1 MPSKALTIAAFGAR
15 GTGKTAWVK
24 QQILAARPP
33 RLMVWDFKHDPG
45 LEDVGRAF
53 HALPEF
59 IQSLKARTFASRY
72 LVNHAGDV
80 PQQFEFFC
88 LAAWQAGC
96 VLMFVDEL
104 PEVTKAN
111 KAPPA
116 WRRCVNVGRDYR
128 DAAGA
133 RKWLSIIGAGQRPA
147 ECDKSFI
154 SNADVIHT
162 GRLSNAADARE
173 LSQSLGCDF
182 RELLALPDLH
192 WIERHAGQIEPARGV
207 LSFARVAK
215 SAAKSVNKVAD
226 SKKKAT
232 PARGRKTAP

>member
-1 MPSKALTIAAFGAR
+1 MPKPPTAPPSKALTIAAFGAR

-24 QQILAARPP
+24 QQIKAAKPA

-45 LEDVGRAF
+45 LEDVGRAI

-59 IQSLKARTFASRY
+59 VRSLKGPKFASRFM
-72 LVNHAGDV
+72 VDHAGDV
-80 PQQFEFFC
+80 QHQFEVFC
-88 LAAWQAGC
+88 QAAWAAGC

-111 KAPPA
+111 RAPPA

-128 DAAGA
+128 DAAGN

-154 SNADVIHT
+154 ANADVIHT

-173 LSQSLGCDF
+173 LAQSLGCDF
-182 RELLALPDLH
+182 RDLLSLPDLH
-192 WIERHAGQIEPARGV
+192 WVERSAGQVEPARGV
-207 LSFARVAK
+207 LKFSNTRR
-215 SAAKSVNKVAD
+215 AA
-226 SKKKAT
+226 
-232 PARGRKTAP
+232 